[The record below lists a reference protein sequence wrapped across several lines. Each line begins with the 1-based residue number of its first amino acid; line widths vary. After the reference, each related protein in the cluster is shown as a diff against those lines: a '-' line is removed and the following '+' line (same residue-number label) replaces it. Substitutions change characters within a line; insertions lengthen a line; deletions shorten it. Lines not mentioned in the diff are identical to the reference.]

1 MRLSSSSAEIAT
13 ASTSR
18 SVKSAKFFTAVAPLY
33 QFRMILNCYKG
44 WIGVGQTEKLVRVPV
59 LRNNILSA
67 EVYAGASL
75 PRTCDMELLRTASV
89 RVPEGSMQRSPDG

>member
-44 WIGVGQTEKLVRVPV
+44 WIGVGQTEKFVRVPV
-59 LRNNILSA
+59 AAQQHPFGGGIRGRFAPANLRYGTVADGI
-67 EVYAGASL
+67 
-75 PRTCDMELLRTASV
+75 
-89 RVPEGSMQRSPDG
+89 RSSS